1 MCCVFIVTSPSVS
14 SQLLCHWMLLQV
26 RPQTLFSSPTIVK
39 LSHSQTVL
47 EASKQCVS
55 QLLDSALQKWYRQN
69 DSTVTSRY
77 SATVHP
83 KTGNCQSAESSL
95 SQVLMISLPN
105 ERLNSRKVSQKN
117 REWLSLP
124 ESCPTL
130 KEGYCSEAHVLCGLR
145 IRDDWNQ
152 DTWPFKILYYF
163 VIWKKESTQKKAWKN
178 ISEVVIMSRI
188 MCV

>member
-1 MCCVFIVTSPSVS
+1 MCCVFTVTSPSVS

-26 RPQTLFSSPTIVK
+26 RPQALFSSPTIVK

-47 EASKQCVS
+47 EAGKQCIS
-55 QLLDSALQKWYRQN
+55 QLLDSTLQKWYRQN

-77 SATVHP
+77 SATAHP
-83 KTGNCQSAESSL
+83 KTGNFVSL
-95 SQVLMISLPN
+95 QNHLCHRCSWFLYPN
-105 ERLNSRKVSQKN
+105 ERLNSRKVSWKN
-117 REWLSLP
+117 KEWLSLP

-145 IRDDWNQ
+145 IRAGRNQ

-163 VIWKKESTQKKAWKN
+163 VIWKKGSTQKKA
-178 ISEVVIMSRI
+178 
-188 MCV
+188 